1 MLYPQRLHGEQCCT
15 TSEVPDAAIQQ
26 DGPGIP
32 LLPFPLNPTLF
43 VTEQTHVQTM
53 ERRLILSSCPLPH
66 TPHATPYTRLPSRH
80 RRDPPTLGRPAR
92 AKAIGARK
100 SWHRQWCHKHMI
112 MNYTV
117 VFTHPRLYTQDSNS
131 RGMGATSAAHCAV
144 QYSVSVHLQIQPSAS
159 IQFQYTA
166 THTKK

>member
-100 SWHRQWCHKHMI
+100 SWHRQWCHKQMI

-117 VFTHPRLYTQDSNS
+117 VFTHPRLYTQDSKFTRDGRYIGRTLCS
-131 RGMGATSAAHCAV
+131 PIFCLCPLADPTLCIDPI
-144 QYSVSVHLQIQPSAS
+144 SVHS
-159 IQFQYTA
+159 
-166 THTKK
+166 HTY

>member
-1 MLYPQRLHGEQCCT
+1 MLYSQRLHGEQCCT

-92 AKAIGARK
+92 AKAIGART
-100 SWHRQWCHKHMI
+100 SWHRQWCHKQII
-112 MNYTV
+112 MNCTLVYTPEIL
-117 VFTHPRLYTQDSNS
+117 HPGLES
-131 RGMGATSAAHCAV
+131 RAMGATLAAHCAV